1 MSDVTGA
8 NDGAGRLPEDIL
20 SAYADGEVT
29 DAERAAVEARL
40 ARDDT
45 WRHVLAEIVAAR
57 DAVRGLPER
66 EAPSGFWLRVLTNV
80 AEVAEKDRAG
90 ISATADVVPIA
101 PPARRRAP
109 RWGAIG
115 AAVVAVVAGV
125 AFAMPARHHE
135 VAPSLPAL
143 SGQHAASASM
153 QSDPVGNLATAA
165 VPVGF
170 QP

>member
-1 MSDVTGA
+1 MSDDA
-8 NDGAGRLPEDIL
+8 RLPEELL
-20 SAYADGEVT
+20 SAYLDGEVT
-29 DAERAAVEARL
+29 DTERAAVEGRL

-45 WRHVLAEIVAAR
+45 WQHILVEVVTAR
-57 DAVRGLPER
+57 DAVRALPER

-125 AFAMPARHHE
+125 AFALPSGDHE
-135 VAPSLPAL
+135 VAPSLPTL
-143 SGQHAASASM
+143 SNQHAASASM
-153 QSDPVGNLATAA
+153 QSDPVSNLAPAA

>member
-1 MSDVTGA
+1 MSDDA
-8 NDGAGRLPEDIL
+8 RLPEELL
-20 SAYADGEVT
+20 SAYVDGEVT
-29 DAERAAVEARL
+29 DVERGAVEARL

-45 WRHVLAEIVAAR
+45 WQHILAEVLAAR
-57 DAVRGLPER
+57 DAVRALPER

-125 AFAMPARHHE
+125 AFALPSRDRE
-135 VAPSLPAL
+135 VAPSLPTL
-143 SGQHAASASM
+143 SNQHAASASM
-153 QSDPVGNLATAA
+153 QSDPVSNLAPAA